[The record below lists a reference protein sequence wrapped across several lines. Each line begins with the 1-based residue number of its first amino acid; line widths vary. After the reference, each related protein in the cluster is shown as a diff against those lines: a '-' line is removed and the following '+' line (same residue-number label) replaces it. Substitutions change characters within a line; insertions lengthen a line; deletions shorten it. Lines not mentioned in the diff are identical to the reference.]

1 MSTPAYELE
10 LEASPEYEYELE
22 GEYEGEFE
30 GEYEAEEFFGRLAGL
45 ARRAAQS
52 PALRRVALSA
62 ARTALGGLG
71 SVGGSLGGAI
81 GGARGASLGQ
91 DLGATLGRHASG
103 WLPQRE
109 HEGEFELE
117 GEYEFEGE
125 SEFEGEG
132 EFEFEGEYEINPQR
146 RIYNEALMEHLGHAA
161 AEAETEEEA
170 EAFIGALVPIAAR
183 LATRAAPAI
192 MRAAPQLMRGV
203 GGVAR
208 TLMRSPTTRP
218 LVRAIPSIVR
228 RTAASVAGQVAR
240 GQRVTPTS
248 AVRTLARQ
256 TARVLSSPQRSVQ
269 AYRRSRSLDRH
280 FHRTPHRG
288 TALVTRGRR
297 VARPGPR
304 PPVRRPGYA
313 GGPAVGYAQ
322 AGGGYPMQPT
332 PGAVAAPAG
341 YPVGGAPGVVP
352 TPPGVMPAP
361 GLMPVPG
368 VVQAPSAPMPGY
380 PVSGPIYP
388 QGQPGAAR
396 LCCPPCACNF

>member
-45 ARRAAQS
+45 ARRAVQS
-52 PALRRVALSA
+52 PALRRVALGA
-62 ARTALGGLG
+62 ARSALGGLG
-71 SVGGSLGGAI
+71 AAGGRLGGAI
-81 GGARGASLGQ
+81 GGAQGAALGR
-91 DLGATLGRHASG
+91 DLGSTLGRHAGG

-109 HEGEFELE
+109 YEGEFELE
-117 GEYEFEGE
+117 GEYELEFEGE
-125 SEFEGEG
+125 SEFEEEG

-170 EAFIGALVPIAAR
+170 EAFVGALVPIAAR
-183 LATRAAPAI
+183 VATRAAPAI
-192 MRAAPQLMRGV
+192 MRAAPQLMRAA

-218 LVRAIPSIVR
+218 LVRAIPTIVR
-228 RTAASVAGQVAR
+228 RTAATVAR
-240 GQRVTPTS
+240 QVGRGQPVTPTS

-269 AYRRSRSLDRH
+269 AYQRSRALDRR
-280 FHRTPHRG
+280 FHRTPRRG
-288 TALVTRGRR
+288 AAAAAPGRR
-297 VARPGPR
+297 VMRPGRR

-313 GGPAVGYAQ
+313 GGRTAGYP
-322 AGGGYPMQPT
+322 GGTYPMQAA
-332 PGAVAAPAG
+332 PGAVAAPGA
-341 YPVGGAPGVVP
+341 YPVAGGAGIVP
-352 TPPGVMPAP
+352 APPGVIPTP
-361 GLMPVPG
+361 GM
-368 VVQAPSAPMPGY
+368 VQAPGAPIPGY
-380 PVSGPIYP
+380 PMPNPIYP

-396 LCCPPCACNF
+396 LCCPPCTCNF

>member
-22 GEYEGEFE
+22 GEFEGEFE
-30 GEYEAEEFFGRLAGL
+30 GEYEAEEFFSRLAGL

-62 ARTALGGLG
+62 ARSALGGLG
-71 SVGGSLGGAI
+71 SIGGSMGGAI

-109 HEGEFELE
+109 YEGEFELE

-132 EFEFEGEYEINPQR
+132 EFELEGEYEINPQQR
-146 RIYNEALMEHLGHAA
+146 VYNEALMEHLGHAA

-170 EAFIGALVPIAAR
+170 EAFIGALVPLAAR
-183 LATRAAPAI
+183 VATRAAPAI
-192 MRAAPQLMRGV
+192 MRAAPQLMRSV

-218 LVRAIPSIVR
+218 LMRAIPTIVR
-228 RTAASVAGQVAR
+228 RTAATVARQTGR
-240 GQRVTPTS
+240 GQRVTPS
-248 AVRTLARQ
+248 GAVRTLARQ

-269 AYRRSRSLDRH
+269 AYRRSRALDGR
-280 FHRTPHRG
+280 FHRTPRRG
-288 TALVTRGRR
+288 AAAAPGRR
-297 VARPGPR
+297 VARPGRR

-313 GGPAVGYAQ
+313 AGPRPGYTQPGGT
-322 AGGGYPMQPT
+322 YPMQAA
-332 PGAVAAPAG
+332 PGVAGVPAG
-341 YPVGGAPGVVP
+341 YPRAGGGIVP
-352 TPPGVMPAP
+352 AAQGVM
-361 GLMPVPG
+361 PG
-368 VVQAPSAPMPGY
+368 VVQPAGAPVAAYPGY
-380 PVSGPIYP
+380 PVSSPIYP
-388 QGQPGAAR
+388 QGHAHSPSGVAR